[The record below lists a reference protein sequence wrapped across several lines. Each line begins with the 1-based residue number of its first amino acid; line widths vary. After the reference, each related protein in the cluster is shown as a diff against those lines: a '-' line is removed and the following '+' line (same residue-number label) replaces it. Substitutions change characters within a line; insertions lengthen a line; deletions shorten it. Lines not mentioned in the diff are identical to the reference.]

1 MNIIA
6 AVRQYRLISLRVAS
20 YHFNP
25 GILSTLVTVALL
37 YTMLSLGFWQ
47 LGRAEFKDTL
57 QQKITERKSLS
68 ASGIDELPQSADDR
82 RYLPVRLAGRYDIE
96 HSFLLDN
103 KTFNGRVG
111 YHVFTPIKTTDSKA
125 ILIARG
131 FIDLGESR
139 DKLPVFATPESEV
152 TVRGLLDLQPS
163 RALVLAENVNQTEH
177 WPMVLQ
183 YLDLEEIAQ
192 TLGYELY
199 DMVLWLD
206 DDEPGSFDYD
216 LPVLNLNAAKNNG
229 YAFQWFAMSL
239 ALFIIYVVVNTKK
252 DKYLSERN
260 SNE

>member
-6 AVRQYRLISLRVAS
+6 AVRQYRLLSLQLGP

-25 GILSTLVTVALL
+25 GVLSTLVSVVML
-37 YTMLSLGFWQ
+37 YTMMSLGFWQ
-47 LGRAEFKDTL
+47 LDRAEFKDTL
-57 QQKITERKSLS
+57 QEKITERKSLS
-68 ASGIDELPQSADDR
+68 AVSLDELPLSTDDR
-82 RYLPVRLAGRYDIE
+82 RYLPVKLTGRYDLE

-111 YHVFTPIKTTDSKA
+111 YHVFTPLKITDSKA
-125 ILIARG
+125 ILTSRG
-131 FIDLGESR
+131 FIDLGKSR
-139 DKLPVFATPESEV
+139 SQLPDVATPEAEINI
-152 TVRGLLDLQPS
+152 RGILDLQPS

-177 WPMVLQ
+177 WPLVLQ
-183 YLDLEEIAQ
+183 YVDLKELSQ

-206 DDEPGSFDYD
+206 KNEPASFEYD

-239 ALFIIYVVVNTKK
+239 ALFIIYIVVNTKK
-252 DKYLSERN
+252 
-260 SNE
+260 